1 MKARKTFQVI
11 YSNIFVKHPAE
22 NKFIRLGR
30 LELGSHMTST
40 VNSAVCQITFVPFK
54 VTSDLVVNVVG
65 SPGFRR
71 IPAKSG
77 NPRLG
82 TERRH
87 SAISVTRVVQHFDLA
102 SEFLVNPL
110 AAIITDCV
118 GNILSTE
125 FPILVVSGD
134 VQGSA
139 DILLVE
145 PCHKRLAKSARR
157 ELIRS
162 GGR

>member
-1 MKARKTFQVI
+1 M
-11 YSNIFVKHPAE
+11 
-22 NKFIRLGR
+22 
-30 LELGSHMTST
+30 GSHMTST
-40 VNSAVCQITFVPFK
+40 VNSAVCEITFVPFK
-54 VTSDLVVNVVG
+54 VTSDLAVNVVR

-110 AAIITDCV
+110 AALLTDCV
-118 GNILSTE
+118 GNVLSTE

-157 ELIRS
+157 ELVRS
-162 GGR
+162 GSR